1 MMLQDLIVAP
11 VTAIVFMFTL
21 SPIRLHSN
29 TESRSVKTIALL
41 IWVTL
46 AAVEVGESNLGSD
59 LQLDDR

>member
-21 SPIRLHSN
+21 SPIPIRLHSDSVN

-41 IWVTL
+41 MGHL
-46 AAVEVGESNLGSD
+46 NCC
-59 LQLDDR
+59 

>member
-21 SPIRLHSN
+21 SPIRLHSDSVN

-41 IWVTL
+41 MGHL
-46 AAVEVGESNLGSD
+46 NCC
-59 LQLDDR
+59 